1 MYSFRFTRALGP
13 HSRKGNPNYTK
24 VLRAICPNVF
34 GTHESRVDRPYN
46 RKVVISRH
54 AKPEAMR
61 QARYPFAITAVL
73 LILASAGC
81 ITDQSTDET
90 VHPPS
95 ATPVASATPQSNAI
109 EIAPAEILG
118 MNRVVV
124 STGAD
129 ALQRVRKS
137 HIGNIE
143 NIEDLAIIHYYGEGE
158 GFLTLWTTLYHN
170 DTLASDE
177 TEKMVIGIRKFGG
190 DWESTLEEVT
200 INGKTVYCI
209 APDDLPQYFWV
220 DGVWVFYITPH
231 NLTPE
236 EVTQIIQAIP

>member
-1 MYSFRFTRALGP
+1 
-13 HSRKGNPNYTK
+13 
-24 VLRAICPNVF
+24 
-34 GTHESRVDRPYN
+34 
-46 RKVVISRH
+46 
-54 AKPEAMR
+54 MR
-61 QARYPFAITAVL
+61 QARCLFAITAVL

-81 ITDQSTDET
+81 ITDQRTDGT
-90 VHPPS
+90 VHTPPA
-95 ATPVASATPQSNAI
+95 ATPAPVPNAI

-137 HIGNIE
+137 HIGSIE

-158 GFLTLWTTLYHN
+158 GFLTLWTTLYKN
-170 DTLASDE
+170 ETLASYE

-190 DWESTLEEVT
+190 DWASTLEEIT
-200 INGKTVYCI
+200 IDGRIVYRI
-209 APDDLPQYFWV
+209 APNNMPQYFWV

-231 NLTPE
+231 DLTPE
-236 EVTQIIQAIP
+236 EVARIIRAIP

>member
-1 MYSFRFTRALGP
+1 
-13 HSRKGNPNYTK
+13 
-24 VLRAICPNVF
+24 
-34 GTHESRVDRPYN
+34 
-46 RKVVISRH
+46 
-54 AKPEAMR
+54 MR
-61 QARYPFAITAVL
+61 QARCLFAITAVL

-81 ITDQSTDET
+81 ITDQRTDGT
-90 VHPPS
+90 VHPPPA
-95 ATPVASATPQSNAI
+95 ATPAPVPHPNAI

-137 HIGNIE
+137 HIGSIE

-158 GFLTLWTTLYHN
+158 GFLTLWTTLYKN
-170 DTLASDE
+170 ETLASYE

-190 DWESTLEEVT
+190 DWASTLEEIT
-200 INGKTVYCI
+200 IDGRIVYRI
-209 APDDLPQYFWV
+209 APNNMPQYFWV

-231 NLTPE
+231 DLTPE
-236 EVTQIIQAIP
+236 EVARIIRAIP